1 MNGKSMNGSS
11 DCFNCR
17 GLYLVIENTKCECG
31 HQNAVGTVLCESCGK
46 PLYAS
51 EENSSEP
58 LEMRYDGIARR
69 SQKSN
74 PNWIDRIWRFFSSVK
89 VAIYLIIITFLT
101 AMLGTIYPQ
110 ENTFINSYDLGTYY
124 EETYGLTGKIYY
136 MLGLSHTYESWW
148 FIGLL
153 VMIGTSLVI
162 CSLDRVLPLYRAL
175 NKQQI
180 RKHLQFISRQ
190 KTVYRQTIDG
200 NPEEWVNKFG
210 AELKRKGYKVHQDGT
225 ALLAEKQRF
234 SRWGP
239 YINHIGLILF
249 LLAILARSI
258 PGWQMDSYITV
269 ADGDTVQIAN
279 TNYFVKNEKFTV
291 EFYSDDELPDKLKGQ
306 ARAKLFETKAILYAC
321 VSDCDD
327 PLKEPVLEE
336 VKRQNIVVNEPLVY
350 KKLKLY
356 QFDFDLT
363 PRLNAVHPVIE
374 NKQTGEIYG
383 PFDLPMKESALQHQV
398 GPYTLDL
405 YANYMEFALDSQGN
419 PTTLSRD
426 PVAPAFVFIVK
437 GPGLEP
443 KGEPYIYFPMQ
454 KDKVKFA
461 QDTLNRGIADKI
473 EIKVEGME
481 NVDLSEAATHLNV
494 RIDKALP
501 YLWIGAA
508 FSMLGL
514 LMGSYWQH
522 RRIWLRID
530 EGQLSLGAHTNK
542 NWYGMR
548 ADVAGAL
555 KKIGIIVDPKTL
567 DNGGN
572 NA

>member
-1 MNGKSMNGSS
+1 MS
-11 DCFNCR
+11 
-17 GLYLVIENTKCECG
+17 LIENTKCECG

-46 PLYAS
+46 PL
-51 EENSSEP
+51 EEQKDTAELP
-58 LEMRYDGIARR
+58 LEMRYDGVARR

-74 PNWIDRIWRFFSSVK
+74 PNVIDRVWNFFSSVK
-89 VAIYLIIITFLT
+89 IAIYLIVLTFLT

-110 ENTFINSYDLGTYY
+110 ENTFVGNFDPAVYY

-136 MLGLSHTYESWW
+136 MLGLTHTYESWW

-175 NKQQI
+175 SKQQI
-180 RKHLQFISRQ
+180 RKHLQFILRQ
-190 KTVYRQTIDG
+190 KTVFKHTIEGDTG
-200 NPEEWVNKFG
+200 HWAEQFG
-210 AELKRKGYKVHQDGT
+210 AQLKRKGYRVHRDGT
-225 ALLAEKQRF
+225 ALLAEKNRF

-258 PGWQMDSYITV
+258 PGFQMDTYVSV
-269 ADGDTVQIAN
+269 PDGDTVQIPD
-279 TNYFVKNEKFTV
+279 TNYYVKSEKFTV
-291 EFYSDDELPDKLKGQ
+291 EFYKDEELPDKLKGT
-306 ARAKLFETKAILYAC
+306 ARAKLYETKAVLYEC
-321 VSDCDD
+321 VSGCGDPTAKPELREVTRHDIVVND
-327 PLKEPVLEE
+327 PLK
-336 VKRQNIVVNEPLVY
+336 Y
-350 KKLKLY
+350 KGLKLY

-363 PRLNAVHPVIE
+363 PRLNAVHPVLVD
-374 NKQTGEIYG
+374 KKTGNVYG
-383 PFDLPMKESALQHQV
+383 PFDLPMRDSAMQHKL
-398 GPYTLDL
+398 GPFTLDL
-405 YANYMEFALDSQGN
+405 YANYMEFAIGDNGE

-426 PVAPAFVFIVK
+426 PVAPAFIFSVK
-437 GPGLEP
+437 GPGLDP
-443 KGEPYIYFPMQ
+443 AGEPYMYFPMQ

-461 QDTLNRGIADKI
+461 QDTINKGIADKI
-473 EIKVEGME
+473 EIRVDGMD
-481 NVDLSEAATHLNV
+481 NVDFSEASTHLNV
-494 RIDKALP
+494 RMDRALP
-501 YLWIGAA
+501 YVWVGAV
-508 FSMLGL
+508 FSMIGL

-530 EGQLSLGAHTNK
+530 GSELSLGAHTNK

-555 KKIGIIVDPKTL
+555 KKVGIAVDPKSL